1 VARNTGNATTLGWD
15 FWMIGGFLAA
25 WVIGYGIVQSIAPYF
40 TGKRSG
46 KVPDGR
52 SAFGWAVVLAGVP
65 AVMALLL
72 VQGFSAQAVLI
83 TGLSVFGALFAIN
96 SSLHSYLI
104 VSYATEDGVSLDVGF
119 YYTANALGRLVGT
132 VLSGWVFQVA
142 GLEACLVIS
151 AAMVAAAALISVALP
166 RHKPETPA
174 FAQ

>member
-25 WVIGYGIVQSIAPYF
+25 WVICYGIVQSIAPYF

-46 KVPDGR
+46 RVPDGR
-52 SAFGWAVVLAGVP
+52 AAFGWAVMLAGVP
-65 AVMALLL
+65 AAMALLL
-72 VQGFSAQAVLI
+72 MQGQPAQAVLI
-83 TGLSVFGALFAIN
+83 GGLTVFGVLFAVN

-119 YYTANALGRLVGT
+119 YYMANALGRLAGT
-132 VLSGWVFQVA
+132 VLSGWIFQVA

-151 AAMVAAAALISVALP
+151 AVMVAVAALISIALP
-166 RHKPETPA
+166 RHKSETSA
-174 FAQ
+174 FAK